1 MDDPAEHALDARAI
15 RRAFDRASATY
26 DAAAVLQ
33 ARVRDEL
40 LARLGLLGFEPG
52 CIVDLGCG
60 TGHATRALRD
70 RWRDARVIAIDH
82 APRMLAAVRARQGWF
97 RRFDRVCADA
107 ARLPLRDGS
116 VDLVWSSLMLPWADD
131 PDAVLGAVRR
141 VLAPRG
147 YFTFA
152 TLGPDTLRELREA
165 WGAVDAHVHVHRF
178 LEMHDLGDALVR
190 AGFADPVL
198 DVERVTLTYADLG
211 ALVADLR
218 ATGSRNAAAL
228 RPRGLGGRGRRR
240 DLEAAYERFRIDGRL
255 PATCEI
261 VYGQAWAPGE
271 RPPIRGRR
279 GEAVVPIGSIGRR
292 TPLRGGP

>member
-1 MDDPAEHALDARAI
+1 MHEPDEHALDARAI

-40 LARLGLLGFEPG
+40 LSRLDLLGFEPR

-82 APRMLAAVRARQGWF
+82 APGMLAVARARQGWF
-97 RRFDRVCADA
+97 RRFDRVRADA

-116 VDLVWSSLMLPWADD
+116 VDLAWSSLMLPWLGV
-131 PDAVLGAVRR
+131 PDSVLAEVRR

-165 WGAVDAHVHVHRF
+165 WAEVDDRVHVHRF

-190 AGFADPVL
+190 AGFADPVM

-211 ALVADLR
+211 ALLADLR
-218 ATGSRNAAAL
+218 ATGSRNAAAH
-228 RPRGLGGRGRRR
+228 RPRGLGGRERRR
-240 DLEAAYERFRIDGRL
+240 RLEAAYERFRADGRL
-255 PATCEI
+255 PATCEV

-271 RPPIRGRR
+271 RPPVRGRR

-292 TPLRGGP
+292 TR

>member
-1 MDDPAEHALDARAI
+1 MHDTDEYALDARAI

-40 LARLGLLGFEPG
+40 LRRLDLLGFAPA

-70 RWRDARVIAIDH
+70 RWRDARVIAVDH
-82 APRMLAAVRARQGWF
+82 APRMLDAARAREGWF

-107 ARLPLRDGS
+107 ARLPLRDAS
-116 VDLVWSSLMLPWADD
+116 VDLVWSSLMLQWVRD
-131 PDAVLGAVRR
+131 PDAVLGEVRR

-152 TLGPDTLRELREA
+152 TLGPDTLGELRDA
-165 WGAVDAHVHVHRF
+165 WREVDGGVHVHRF

-190 AGFADPVL
+190 AGFADPVM
-198 DVERVTLTYADLG
+198 DVERVTLTYADLD
-211 ALVADLR
+211 ALLADLR
-218 ATGSRNAAAL
+218 ATGSRNAAVHRA
-228 RPRGLGGRGRRR
+228 PGLGGRSRRQR
-240 DLEAAYERFRIDGRL
+240 LEAAYERFRRDGRL

-271 RPPIRGRR
+271 RPPIRSRR
-279 GEAVVPIGSIGRR
+279 GEAVVPVGSIGRR
-292 TPLRGGP
+292 TR